1 LLHSLIIINM
11 AVTIEEAALKEQ
23 GSALFQE
30 VLLQEAAECYT
41 LAIACNARGEEDDKE
56 ALARRAVLFS
66 NRSNC
71 SFELGEYSAAAEDAA
86 ACIKILDEGEG
97 GNVVLLCKNLWRL
110 ARSLFY
116 LEKES
121 RQIDEVLDKLLEK
134 SSSSNTDTYK
144 KQAETMKKQIEFY
157 RTLDESKNDA
167 SSSSSS
173 FQPILLRSALIS
185 PYTEYYPFGHDYLE
199 SALHV
204 SSDPS
209 KSIRLNKLTDE
220 ELSSLGVLF
229 GGVGDGRHV
238 LATILDAHH
247 QYQQMD
253 EEKKGLL
260 KVNLTLN
267 DTNTQVMAKNLLVLV
282 ILERLGEI
290 APEVGDMETNKEAW
304 LLSLVLMYV
313 TLGYVMPLIVFT
325 KLQELVKLHFID
337 STYEGFC
344 QAHPALYIS
353 SVDWSKLVDVTSYWV
368 DPTSKYP
375 YPELFTRSPVV
386 LQQIAVPGT
395 GRGDLFKSF
404 EEWDEWIENGGEN
417 YDEIMQQKRIEL
429 RARFSDY
436 SQLPSPV
443 LDAIRHDLGQDAT
456 EEEVVEKALEQ
467 VDRIT
472 TGVPEDDKCGVL
484 LVDQMFYA
492 TTHALLFPLE
502 NPHFEDLNK
511 EMKPIRDKVQGS
523 SPSTELQRV
532 MRPFQNKI
540 YKTWKVNPVKF
551 DPYWNCL
558 TQGDFSSRDNFN
570 AVKEWIEFFHTDDI
584 QALLMEKQAKGVGL
598 ANASLHACVSKFYW
612 NAAKAMRNIRDHLV
626 LEVSL
631 GGITDFGGLV
641 QYDIA
646 KRQQHGLP
654 TRYDRILMSNIPDY
668 TGMLSTFTQVAP
680 LLHDNR
686 DTIPTMMRSC
696 ILLNTGIWTDKDTYS
711 QFVFSTVALSTKK
724 ATKFLRFDTIED
736 NPSAWDHFIW
746 WGPCK
751 DQLSVTQAEVRT
763 WLYRLYMMIVL
774 PPDRDISCMVKEEK
788 ASTVDLFLTVCV
800 YCMKTLGYPVH
811 WISGVLQE
819 LLTSSGAKP
828 LKTKAL
834 NVNETP
840 AKIRPETKVQKY
852 DLSPFRV
859 ELTNQMAI
867 WIENKRLPRC
877 LVTNDSLLKSRV
889 SCFCIKIPGLPSECV
904 VSSSHFNGI
913 ASFLSLGFML
923 ERQVNR
929 DYRYIATIGS
939 PGGVDQFMQ
948 RLQEGTLPKIRSK
961 LRKALVDTGDKVGH
975 VFSCAAWNLHK
986 KTMTFW
992 MCDDIFEEYKS
1003 YCFSMI
1009 RTDGWCRISHGEIQL
1024 GDAERVL
1031 S

>member
-1 LLHSLIIINM
+1 M
-11 AVTIEEAALKEQ
+11 AVTTQEAALKEQ
-23 GSALFQE
+23 GGALFQK
-30 VLLQEAAECYT
+30 VLLQEAADCYT
-41 LAIACNARGEEDDKE
+41 KAIACNARGEEDDKE

-71 SFELGEYSAAAEDAA
+71 SFELGEYSGAVEDAE
-86 ACIKILDEGEG
+86 ACINILDEGEG
-97 GNVVLLCKNLWRL
+97 SNVALLCKNLWRL

-121 RQIDEVLDKLLEK
+121 RQIDEVLDKLVEK
-134 SSSSNTDTYK
+134 SFSSNTDTYK
-144 KQAETMKKQIEFY
+144 KQAETMKKQVEYY
-157 RTLDESKNDA
+157 RTLDESKNDTL
-167 SSSSSS
+167 SSSSS
-173 FQPILLRSALIS
+173 FQPILLRSALMS
-185 PYTEYYPFGHDYLE
+185 PYTEYHPFGHDYLE
-199 SALHV
+199 SALKV
-204 SSDPS
+204 SSDTS

-260 KVNLTLN
+260 KVHLTLN
-267 DTNTQVMAKNLLVLV
+267 DINAQVMAKNVLVLV

-290 APEVGDMETNKEAW
+290 APEVADMETNEEAW

-325 KLQELVKLHFID
+325 KLQELVERIFID
-337 STYEGFC
+337 STYEGFR
-344 QAHPALYIS
+344 QAHAALYIS
-353 SVDWSKLVDVTSYWV
+353 PADWAKLVNVTSYWV

-375 YPELFTRSPVV
+375 YPRLLASGPIV

-404 EEWDEWIENGGEN
+404 EEWDEWMENGGEN
-417 YDEIMQQKRIEL
+417 YDETMQQKRNAL
-429 RARFSDY
+429 RAKVSDS
-436 SQLPSPV
+436 SQLPPAM
-443 LDAIRHDLGQDAT
+443 LDAIRHDIGQDAT
-456 EEEVVEKALEQ
+456 DEEIVEHALEQ
-467 VDRIT
+467 IDRMT
-472 TGVPEDDKCGVL
+472 TGVPEDEKCGVL

-511 EMKPIRDKVQGS
+511 EMKPIRDKVQSS
-523 SPSTELQRV
+523 SPSTELQKA
-532 MRPFQNKI
+532 MLPFQKEI

-558 TQGDFSSRDNFN
+558 TQGDAKSRDNFN

-584 QALLMEKQAKGVGL
+584 QALLMEKQLFGVGL
-598 ANASLHACVSKFYW
+598 AKASLHACVSKFYW

-641 QYDIA
+641 QHNIA
-646 KRQQHGLP
+646 ERQRHGLP

-680 LLHDNR
+680 LLHDDR
-686 DTIPTMMRSC
+686 DTISTMMRSC
-696 ILLNTGIWTDKDTYS
+696 ILLNTGIWTDKDSYS
-711 QFVFSTVALSTKK
+711 QFVFSTVALSTKE
-724 ATKFLRFDTIED
+724 ATKFLRFNTIED

-751 DQLSVTQAEVRT
+751 DQLSVTEAEVRT
-763 WLYRLYMMIVL
+763 WLHRLYMMIVL
-774 PPDRDISCMVKEEK
+774 PPDRDITCIVKEEK
-788 ASTVDLFLTVCV
+788 AGTVDLFLTVCV
-800 YCMKTLGYPVH
+800 YCMETLDYPIH
-811 WISGVLQE
+811 WISGVLQD
-819 LLTSSGAKP
+819 LLISSGAKP

-834 NVNETP
+834 IVNETP

-852 DLSPFRV
+852 DFSPFRL
-859 ELTNQMAI
+859 ELANQMAI

-877 LVTNDSLLKSRV
+877 MVPNDSLLKSKV
-889 SCFCIKIPGLPSECV
+889 SCFCIKLPGLPSECD
-904 VSSSHFNGI
+904 VSTSAFNGI

-923 ERQVNR
+923 ERQVNH
-929 DYRYIATIGS
+929 DYRYIANIPG
-939 PGGVDQFMQ
+939 PGGVHEYMQ
-948 RLQEGTLPKIRSK
+948 RLEAGTLPKIRSK

-975 VFSCAAWNLHK
+975 VFSCAAWNLHE

-992 MCDDIFEEYKS
+992 MCDHIFEEYKS

-1009 RTDGWCRISHGEIQL
+1009 RTDGWCRISHGKIQL
-1024 GDAERVL
+1024 RDATRVL